1 MVLWPM
7 GLVGAP
13 QGALLPIPK
22 SSQGKK
28 MEEREEEEE
37 EECSVSH
44 SSQALL
50 ASPAYNQRQPVAEEE
65 QSIQ

>member
-1 MVLWPM
+1 M

-22 SSQGKK
+22 SSQGKE
-28 MEEREEEEE
+28 MEEREEEEKE